1 MSKYLKYFILEDL
14 DTVRKIRI
22 GSFWNVSLLI
32 TPLTWLSPF
41 VFFGL
46 HFLLNLLG
54 TRLTLNERLFQSI
67 YFVIAVE
74 LTTAIHAFGH
84 ILSGKLVHSA
94 MDELLITATRDVNLY
109 HGDQSKVPG
118 YVHLVRSLGGP
129 LINVLVGVVCI
140 LIAPSISPGFWT
152 GVNNS
157 MVSTNLFFGLGGLLP
172 VPSVDGQV
180 IWREIINW
188 FKKK

>member
-46 HFLLNLLG
+46 HFLLNLLD
-54 TRLTLNERLFQSI
+54 TRLTLNERLIQSI

-109 HGDQSKVPG
+109 HGDQNKVHG

-129 LINVLVGVVCI
+129 LINILVGVVCI

-157 MVSTNLFFGLGGLLP
+157 MVSTNLFFGLGSFLP